1 MKRIITISLLSCLC
15 LVGAFPKYIGDLN
28 NDGGITISDVTLLV
42 NIILGQTTEYDAA
55 IADVNGDGTVTIT
68 DVTMLTN
75 MILSGEA
82 PKELYEADTLYIHYT
97 EEGVTYQMPSTW
109 RDEDIFCFC

>member
-1 MKRIITISLLSCLC
+1 MKRIITIALLSCLC

-55 IADVNGDGTVTIT
+55 IADVNGDGSISVA
-68 DVTMLTN
+68 DVTTLVN
-75 MILSGEA
+75 LILGRTIE
-82 PKELYEADTLYIHYT
+82 
-97 EEGVTYQMPSTW
+97 
-109 RDEDIFCFC
+109 